1 MSRTVGNGEGSSGSS
16 RQNRTNSRTLGEAM
30 RAPST
35 VTPDVVVIDT
45 AYDKKKRKDIP
56 NPREDLWL
64 SSADGRYSAPVV
76 PLRVGQG
83 AGQQVFY
90 VHLDVLVRCDYF
102 QKAFCGPFKEAQA
115 LSMDLPEEDPS
126 IFHFVVAF
134 LYQGTFVPI
143 RSVASVLQTET
154 ENGKGR
160 DNGHHHHS
168 DSDGWSSSDESAGS
182 ETSLARSRRLSQRRA
197 RRAWERAQQK
207 RPGSHR
213 PGCRCPRCM
222 IPQGGAPC
230 WNCGIAPIRPRPM
243 PPPYWNYPPPP
254 PAFPPV
260 GYPGAPPGDRHRR
273 HRRDRQRGLLPPGV
287 DPRDNRPGA
296 HRHHHHHHLPPS
308 ASSPEDEGPPRGR
321 IHGEDMRTW
330 LQTYTLSLEV
340 YICACKFL
348 MDDFKAVIR
357 SHVVDMLETAGPDAA
372 VPEVLRLCGDLW
384 IGVPESD
391 ELLKMVFARI
401 GFLQPLLWQRAPEE
415 TSSFL
420 IGNPEVSTLILRE
433 AAVRREA
440 DLGNQ
445 SSLPSMESLPPIPGM
460 GPPPPLMPGM
470 VPGPNYGRPYVL
482 D

>member
-1 MSRTVGNGEGSSGSS
+1 
-16 RQNRTNSRTLGEAM
+16 
-30 RAPST
+30 
-35 VTPDVVVIDT
+35 
-45 AYDKKKRKDIP
+45 
-56 NPREDLWL
+56 
-64 SSADGRYSAPVV
+64 
-76 PLRVGQG
+76 
-83 AGQQVFY
+83 
-90 VHLDVLVRCDYF
+90 
-102 QKAFCGPFKEAQA
+102 
-115 LSMDLPEEDPS
+115 
-126 IFHFVVAF
+126 
-134 LYQGTFVPI
+134 
-143 RSVASVLQTET
+143 
-154 ENGKGR
+154 
-160 DNGHHHHS
+160 
-168 DSDGWSSSDESAGS
+168 
-182 ETSLARSRRLSQRRA
+182 
-197 RRAWERAQQK
+197 
-207 RPGSHR
+207 
-213 PGCRCPRCM
+213 
-222 IPQGGAPC
+222 
-230 WNCGIAPIRPRPM
+230 
-243 PPPYWNYPPPP
+243 
-254 PAFPPV
+254 
-260 GYPGAPPGDRHRR
+260 
-273 HRRDRQRGLLPPGV
+273 
-287 DPRDNRPGA
+287 
-296 HRHHHHHHLPPS
+296 
-308 ASSPEDEGPPRGR
+308 
-321 IHGEDMRTW
+321 MRTW